1 MYNIWI
7 VGCTGA
13 VWVEMI
19 RCLELLDIS
28 VWELRLGASKRSAGK
43 IESTP
48 FGEIIIREVDDDFFD
63 GLDFAL
69 FSAWWDHSKHYAPI
83 AISKG
88 VIVIDNSSAFRYD
101 EGVPLVIPQVN
112 GGSIGD
118 ARLIANPNCTTAIAA
133 IVLYPIYQQFGLKK
147 ILMSTY
153 QATSGAWAKG
163 MAELLENT
171 HRYINKEEAR
181 IEYFAHDIAFNLIP
195 HIDRFLENG
204 YTKEEM
210 KVVWET
216 HKIFGD
222 SNIDISCTAVRIPTL
237 RAHSETIVLETI
249 EKVDIDEVKRIL
261 HNTPWVQVVDDIEN
275 NQYPMPIHAS
285 GKFEVEVGRIRKN
298 LVFGDYG
305 IELFISGDQ
314 LLRGAALNA
323 VEILEY
329 IIIHRT

>member
-1 MYNIWI
+1 MD
-7 VGCTGA
+7 
-13 VWVEMI
+13 E
-19 RCLELLDIS
+19 
-28 VWELRLGASKRSAGK
+28 
-43 IESTP
+43 
-48 FGEIIIREVDDDFFD
+48 DFFN
-63 GLDFAL
+63 GLHFAL
-69 FSAWWDHSKHYAPI
+69 FSAGGDHSKHFAPI

-101 EGVPLVIPQVN
+101 EDVPLIIPQVN
-112 GGSIGD
+112 GSSIGS

-133 IVLYPIYQQFGLKK
+133 VVLNPIYQRFGLKK

-163 MAELLENT
+163 MVELLENT
-171 HRYINKEEAR
+171 QRYIKKEEPQ
-181 IEYFAHDIAFNLIP
+181 IQHFAHDIAFNLIP

-222 SNIDISCTAVRIPTL
+222 SSIDISCTAVRIPIL
-237 RAHSETIVLETI
+237 RAHSESIVLETK

-261 HNTPWVQVVDDIEN
+261 RNSPGVQLVDDIEK

-298 LVFGDYG
+298 LVFWEYG
-305 IELFISGDQ
+305 IELFVSGDQ

-329 IIIHRT
+329 IITHRN